1 MSEPSGS
8 RPPGLLDR
16 LTEFFKSLAGV
27 ITALVLLGG
36 AVAGAV
42 AFINGRGDGG
52 TTTGRTPPV
61 SPSAPPAPSPPS
73 SPVLPGPASVFSNRD
88 SGPGGTTVLV
98 SGEGF
103 DPGERVVLRFHT
115 DQIGSTTANGD
126 GKFSNVAVTIPTTLS
141 EFAPRQFE
149 LIATGQS
156 SIRTATTPFTLTG

>member
-8 RPPGLLDR
+8 LLDR

-36 AVAGAV
+36 AVAGAI
-42 AFINGRGDGG
+42 AFINGRDDGG
-52 TTTGRTPPV
+52 TTTGPPPPV
-61 SPSAPPAPSPPS
+61 SLSPPPAVSPPPPP
-73 SPVLPGPASVFSNRD
+73 PVLSGPASVFSNRD

-156 SIRTATTPFTLTG
+156 SVRTATTPFTLTG

>member
-1 MSEPSGS
+1 MSEP
-8 RPPGLLDR
+8 RLPGPLDR

-42 AFINGRGDGG
+42 AFIKGRDDGG
-52 TTTGRTPPV
+52 TTTGPPAIV
-61 SPSAPPAPSPPS
+61 SPSASPPPAPSSPPPPS
-73 SPVLPGPASVFSNRD
+73 LPGPASVFSNRD
-88 SGPGGTTVLV
+88 SGPGGTTILV

-126 GKFSNVAVTIPTTLS
+126 GKFSNVAVTIPSTLS

-156 SIRTATTPFTLTG
+156 SVRTATTPFTLTG